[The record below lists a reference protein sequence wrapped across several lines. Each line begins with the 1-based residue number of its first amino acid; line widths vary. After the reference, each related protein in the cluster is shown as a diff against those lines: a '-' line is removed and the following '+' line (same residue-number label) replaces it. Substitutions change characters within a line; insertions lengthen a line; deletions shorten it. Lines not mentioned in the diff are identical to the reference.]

1 MAQDANNNI
10 KSDPKNKIRLLPDGA
25 GLAHFQ
31 FMLAGILLSLWA
43 QIALSVVLLVR
54 LNQVYLLNTGAT
66 QVGFA
71 QALGQPARIQNI
83 SLVNAP
89 VRGQIDAPV
98 VIVEFS
104 DFECPFCAR
113 HQAVLRQIETRYP
126 DQVLIAFRHF
136 PRQSNPETFISATA
150 AVCAQRQ
157 DKFWEMHDLL
167 FTRQNATESQS
178 IMDLAQ
184 SINLN
189 MALFETCLQDDT
201 TREQIERDI
210 ADARLY
216 GIEATPSYLVNGR
229 LVQGAIAFDEF
240 SKLIAQER
248 QGR

>member
-1 MAQDANNNI
+1 MVQDAHTQ
-10 KSDPKNKIRLLPDGA
+10 SDQKNKIRLLLDGA
-25 GLAHFQ
+25 GQAHLQ

-54 LNQVYLLNTGAT
+54 LNQIYLLDTGAT
-66 QVGFA
+66 QVGLA
-71 QALGQPARIQNI
+71 QALGQPARIQNV
-83 SLVNAP
+83 SLVDAP
-89 VRGQIDAPV
+89 TRGQVDVPV
-98 VIVEFS
+98 VIVEFG

-126 DQVLIAFRHF
+126 DQVLIAFRHL

-167 FTRQNATESQS
+167 FARQNASESQS

-184 SINLN
+184 SISLN

-210 ADARLY
+210 ADARFY

-229 LVQGAIAFDEF
+229 LIQGAISLEEF
-240 SKLIAQER
+240 NKIIMQEI